1 MDSINWIEFHSSIS
15 ANKENLGWPICG
27 KVGGWGILRNGG
39 GGGGMAWGVVGSKIS
54 KKRKTSEQ

>member
-39 GGGGMAWGVVGSKIS
+39 GMSWCVVGSEIS